1 VEITTM
7 FRLLRSL
14 PAITLVTLPLLGG
27 CGEDPRSDLE
37 RIQAAGE
44 LVVATRIAPTSYQ
57 TGDLGPTG
65 PEYAMARRFAD
76 ELGVELRME
85 VRPGPEAVF
94 RALDRGE
101 ADLAAAG
108 LTRTEARSRERP
120 FGPAYQYAAALV
132 VNRGGVGTRPEDVSD
147 LVGQRVGV
155 VAGSSHIDYLEEARA
170 EHPGLAW
177 VEVEETTTEGLLQ
190 RVRSGDLDY
199 TIMDSHEFQ
208 AARRYF
214 PGLRASLD
222 LSGPRPLAWALPREA
237 DGSLQQRVAEFFDT
251 IKTDGSLAS
260 ILDHHYAHLQEFDYV
275 NVRSFMRQVEQRLP
289 RFQSLFEDA
298 ASHTDLDWRLLAATG
313 YQESHWRAG
322 AISPTGVRGVMML
335 TQPTARYVGVSRRTD
350 PAQSIHGGAR
360 YLRVLKD
367 RLADVPEPDRTWLAL
382 AAYNVGHGHLQD
394 ARRITE
400 DQGGN
405 PDAWVAV
412 KERLPLLRQ
421 KEWYA
426 ETKYGYARGD
436 EAVTYVENIRTYY
449 DILRRLRGPDGEATT
464 LARAG

>member
-1 VEITTM
+1 M
-7 FRLLRSL
+7 LRML
-14 PAITLVTLPLLGG
+14 RTLPLLTLATLPVLGG
-27 CGEDPRSDLE
+27 CGEEPRSHLE
-37 RIQAAGE
+37 RIQAEGE
-44 LVVATRIAPTSYQ
+44 LVVATREAPTSYQ
-57 TGDLGPTG
+57 RGSLGPTG

-76 ELGVELRME
+76 QLGVQLRME
-85 VRPGPEAVF
+85 VFPGPEALF
-94 RALDRGE
+94 AALDRRE
-101 ADLAAAG
+101 ADLAAAA
-108 LTRTEARSRERP
+108 LTRTEERALSRP
-120 FGPAYQYAAALV
+120 FGPAYQYVSALV
-132 VNRGGVGTRPEDVSD
+132 VHRGGVDMRPEDVGD
-147 LVGQRVGV
+147 LVGRRIGV
-155 VAGSSHIDYLEEARA
+155 VPGSSHVDFLEEARTN
-170 EHPGLAW
+170 HPGLAW
-177 VEVEETTTEGLLQ
+177 VEVEEATTEGLL
-190 RVRSGDLDY
+190 RKVHSGEFDY

-214 PGLRASLD
+214 PELRAALD
-222 LSGPRPLAWALPREA
+222 LSGPQPLAWALSKGA
-237 DGSLQQRVAEFFDT
+237 DGSLEQRVEDFFDT
-251 IKTDGSLAS
+251 IKTDGSLAR
-260 ILDHHYAHLQEFDYV
+260 ILDHHYAHIQEFDYV

-335 TQPTARYVGVSRRTD
+335 TQPTAKYVGVSRRTD

-400 DQGGN
+400 RQGGD
-405 PDAWVAV
+405 PDAWVEV
-412 KERLPLLRQ
+412 KKRLPLLRQ
-421 KEWYA
+421 KAWYT
-426 ETKYGYARGD
+426 ETEYGYARGD

-449 DILRRLRGPDGEATT
+449 DILRRLRGPEGDATT
-464 LARAG
+464 LARAS

>member
-1 VEITTM
+1 M
-7 FRLLRSL
+7 FRMLRAL
-14 PAITLVTLPLLGG
+14 PAVSIVTLPLLVG
-27 CGEDPRSDLE
+27 CGEEPRTDLE

-57 TGDLGPTG
+57 DGDLGPTG
-65 PEYAMARRFAD
+65 PEYAMAQQFAD
-76 ELGVELRME
+76 ELGVELRVE
-85 VRPGPEAVF
+85 VHSGPEAIF

-108 LTRTEARSRERP
+108 LTRTGARNEERP
-120 FGPAYQYAAALV
+120 FGPAYQYASALV
-132 VNRGGVGTRPEDVSD
+132 INRGGAGTRPNDASD
-147 LVGQRVGV
+147 LVGKRVGV
-155 VAGSSHIDYLEEARA
+155 VAGSSHIDFLEQARA

-177 VEVEETTTEGLLQ
+177 MEVGEETTEGLLQ

-222 LSGPRPLAWALPREA
+222 LSGPRPLAWALPRDA
-237 DGSLQQRVAEFFDT
+237 DSGLQQRVAEFFDT
-251 IKTDGSLAS
+251 IKTDGTLSR

-275 NVRSFMRQVEQRLP
+275 NVRSFMHQVDHRLP
-289 RFQSLFEDA
+289 HFQSLFEEA
-298 ASHTDLDWRLLAATG
+298 ASQSELDWRLLAATG

-335 TQPTARYVGVSRRTD
+335 TQPTAQFVGVSRRTD

-367 RLADVPEPDRTWLAL
+367 RLSGIPEPDRTWLTL
-382 AAYNVGHGHLQD
+382 AAYNIGHGHLQD
-394 ARRITE
+394 ARDITE
-400 DQGGN
+400 RQGGD
-405 PDAWVAV
+405 PDAWVDV

-421 KEWYA
+421 QKWYS
-426 ETKYGYARGD
+426 ETDYGYARGD
-436 EAVTYVENIRTYY
+436 EAVGYVESIRTYY
-449 DILRRLRGPDGEATT
+449 DILRRLRGPDGQDTT
-464 LARAG
+464 LARAD